1 MKNQV
6 LETIEKRRSHRKYQ
20 TTPLTKEQ
28 IDTLIAAAL
37 QSPSAV
43 NRQPWHFSVVQD
55 QPLLDRIHAA
65 AKTVALQK
73 ESRSP
78 RYEDEQYHIFYHAPC
93 VIFLSA
99 DVSSPY
105 AQIDCG
111 IAVQNLALAAES
123 MGLGSVILAMPRDAF
138 AGSEQNDIEK
148 ALDFPA
154 GYGFAIAIAIGIPED
169 DKLAHEVKEN
179 KVSYIK

>member
-20 TTPLTKEQ
+20 STPLTKEQ

-55 QPLLDRIHAA
+55 QALLDRIHRA
-65 AKTVALQK
+65 AKAVAMQK
-73 ESRSP
+73 EKRSP
-78 RYEDEQYHIFYHAPC
+78 RYDDEQYHIFYHAPC
-93 VIFLSA
+93 VIVLSQDTA
-99 DVSSPY
+99 SPY
-105 AQIDCG
+105 APIDCG
-111 IAVQNLALAAES
+111 IAVQTISLAAES

-138 AGSEQNDIEK
+138 IGAEKSDLEK
-148 ALDFPA
+148 ALDFPD
-154 GYGFAIAIAIGIPED
+154 GYGFAIAIALGIPED
-169 DKLAHEVKEN
+169 DKPAHEIKEG
-179 KVSYIK
+179 KVSYIE